1 MSSTIKNMSFEE
13 ALAELEA
20 VVRQL
25 ESGKVKLDEAV
36 AAYERGVKLKE
47 LCADRL
53 QKAQSRIDKLVL
65 DKTGAPAGL
74 ESFDVQHEG

>member
-1 MSSTIKNMSFEE
+1 MNNAIRNMSFEE

-36 AAYERGVKLKE
+36 RAYERGVKLKAF
-47 LCADRL
+47 CAEKL
-53 QKAQSRIDKLVL
+53 QNAQSKIDKLVL
-65 DKTGAPAGL
+65 DKNGAPAGL
-74 ESFDVQHEG
+74 EAFDAKPEE